1 MIEELIYDTPGNDL
15 IDAALEFVLY
25 NANYNL
31 FAYNYIKYVNWPAGN
46 AVATA
51 YSNCIQMDMYTSD
64 NVSSALFE
72 IIYALFTLYYIY
84 AKVEQWVKCW
94 KHVVYDRK
102 VKKQGEEA
110 LEIVM
115 EKFRRTRSESAKGCD
130 ALFSSLY
137 AMIKKYV
144 ILVFKFLYM
153 ILEAT
158 YRLLQKDLFNFI
170 DILSLALSLGMF
182 AILLT
187 MFNNDFRKNY
197 ELPGDWEDYI
207 GEFAVLD
214 YYMTIFKNLAAYN
227 SLLIFARLQQY
238 FKFSKQLSL
247 LSDILESAK
256 LDIVFFLFM
265 FAIILFAYA
274 MMGYMLLGHF
284 DSNYETIGNAVISCY
299 SMLVG
304 QFEVTTI
311 RQADNM
317 LGIIFFV
324 SFMILFNL
332 LLLNMF
338 IAIIGAHFDQIKS
351 QEDDTSSV
359 KGLGFF
365 SKIVDVFRRKRKGIR
380 YIEDEPVLPKPNTD
394 IRTEE
399 NIFINEGNSFTVPQ
413 AKMLMTSPSIWMK
426 YLEDKLSEKTIGKL
440 RLPQFKIVGSLHTTE
455 RETFMPDMGSY
466 AGICYVNVE
475 MWTHEKVEEK
485 LQTWRQLQNVH
496 EDYIRKQVEKYLQTS
511 EGTLNYSMFSDL
523 QMKLWAAT
531 PFEEQIE
538 MWIGTRCFNDNERVA
553 VWNHVCFSPRPAG
566 KSSWTVTEQGEYW
579 NSLDHRGKTE
589 FIKALLEPAQ
599 WHIQE
604 IEKKREKAVKFLI
617 KNRLSDDMRLN
628 LWLGL
633 TSQDKSLM
641 YLNQVDDVEAEIIAY
656 LILHEKEGNVFSLDL
671 ADAELGQLLDCKLYD
686 KCNELSMWQADY
698 MTLKELEG
706 EEMRFESET
715 RNLEEYREYLDQNI
729 KQQEAMIRKYL
740 S

>member
-1 MIEELIYDTPGNDL
+1 
-15 IDAALEFVLY
+15 V
-25 NANYNL
+25 
-31 FAYNYIKYVNWPAGN
+31 
-46 AVATA
+46 
-51 YSNCIQMDMYTSD
+51 
-64 NVSSALFE
+64 
-72 IIYALFTLYYIY
+72 
-84 AKVEQWVKCW
+84 QWVKCW
-94 KHVVYDRK
+94 KQVVHERE

-115 EKFRRTRSESAKGCD
+115 EKFRRKRSEAAKGCD
-130 ALFSSLY
+130 AVFSSLL

-144 ILVFKFLYM
+144 ILLFKFLYM

-158 YRLLQKDLFNFI
+158 RKLLQKDLFNFI
-170 DILSLALSLGMF
+170 DILSLALSVSMF
-182 AILLT
+182 AILLV

-197 ELPGDWEDYI
+197 ELPGVWDDYI

-214 YYMTIFKNLAAYN
+214 YNMTVFKNLAAYN

-265 FAIILFAYA
+265 FVIILFAYA

-284 DSNYETIGNAVISCY
+284 DSNYETIGYAVISCY

-304 QFEVTTI
+304 EFKVSTI
-311 RQADNM
+311 RQADNL

-351 QEDDTSSV
+351 QKENENSV
-359 KGLGFF
+359 KELGFF
-365 SKIVDVFRRKRKGIR
+365 SKIVDVFRRKRRGMKYMDDG
-380 YIEDEPVLPKPNTD
+380 PVLPKANTD
-394 IRTEE
+394 IMKEDSV
-399 NIFINEGNSFTVPQ
+399 INEGNSFTVPQ

-426 YLEDKLSEKTIGKL
+426 FLEDKLSEKTIGKL
-440 RLPQFKIVGSLHTTE
+440 RLPQFKVIGSMHTTD
-455 RETFMPDMGSY
+455 RQTFLPDIGSY

-475 MWTHEKVEEK
+475 MWTSEKVEDK
-485 LQTWRQLQNVH
+485 LQTWRQLQIVH
-496 EDYIRKQVEKYLQTS
+496 EDYVRKQVEKCLQIS
-511 EGTLNYSMFSDL
+511 EGTPNYSMFSDL
-523 QMKLWAAT
+523 QMKLWDAT
-531 PFEEQIE
+531 PFEQQME

-553 VWNHVCFSPRPAG
+553 VWNHVCFNPRPAG
-566 KSSWTVTEQGEYW
+566 KSSWTVTEQAEYW
-579 NSLDHRGKTE
+579 TSLDHKGKTE
-589 FIKALLEPAQ
+589 LIKALLEPAN

-604 IEKKREKAVKFLI
+604 IEKRREKALKFLI

-633 TSQDKSLM
+633 NSHDKSLM

-656 LILHEKEGNVFSLDL
+656 LILHEKESNIFSLDL
-671 ADAELGQLLDCKLYD
+671 ADTELGQLLDCKTYD
-686 KCNELSMWQADY
+686 KCHELSMWQADY
-698 MTLKELEG
+698 MALKELEA
-706 EEMRFESET
+706 EEMRFASEV

-729 KQQEAMIRKYL
+729 KQQEALIRKYL
-740 S
+740 SS